1 MMAVDV
7 VQKTPMTGKT
17 VKFAITTKERLEN
30 SNKIFQKVEIYIDNE
45 SGYLYIVPEEDLITE
60 FQFKIQN

>member
-7 VQKTPMTGKT
+7 IKKNPMTGKT
-17 VKFAITTKERLEN
+17 VKFAMTTKERLEN

>member
-7 VQKTPMTGKT
+7 IKKNPMTGKT

-30 SNKIFQKVEIYIDNE
+30 SNKIF
-45 SGYLYIVPEEDLITE
+45 
-60 FQFKIQN
+60 

>member
-7 VQKTPMTGKT
+7 IKKNPMTGKT

-45 SGYLYIVPEEDLITE
+45 SGCLYIVPEEDLITE

>member
-7 VQKTPMTGKT
+7 IKKSPMTGKA

-30 SNKIFQKVEIYIDNE
+30 SNKIF
-45 SGYLYIVPEEDLITE
+45 
-60 FQFKIQN
+60 